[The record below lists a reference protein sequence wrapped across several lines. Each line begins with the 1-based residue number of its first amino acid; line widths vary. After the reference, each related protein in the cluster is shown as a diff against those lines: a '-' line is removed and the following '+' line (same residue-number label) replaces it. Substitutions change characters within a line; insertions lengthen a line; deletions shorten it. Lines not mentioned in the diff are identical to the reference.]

1 MGTPVR
7 VGAVKEVAGGVDR
20 RIETPLGR
28 AASLQGNA
36 ALYYLLGTPIAA
48 TTNRIVTSTNMKV
61 GAYTIAAQPDVPR
74 VITLTRTVVDT
85 ADTPGTITITGTNYN
100 DEPISE
106 TLTVGAHATLVT
118 GTKAFKRVNSV
129 VGAGWVIDATEGTA
143 DTIVVGVG
151 AAIGLPIA
159 IKAAGQVVSAQLGTA
174 FVVPSASADSAGVLE
189 KSLVTLTTWDGAKV
203 GGVFIR
209 S

>member
-1 MGTPVR
+1 
-7 VGAVKEVAGGVDR
+7 
-20 RIETPLGR
+20 
-28 AASLQGNA
+28 
-36 ALYYLLGTPIAA
+36 
-48 TTNRIVTSTNMKV
+48 MKV
-61 GAYTIAAQPDVPR
+61 GEYTVAAQPDVPR
-74 VITLTRTVVDT
+74 VITCTRTAVGT
-85 ADTPGTITITGTNYN
+85 ADTPGTIIIVGTNYN

-129 VGAGWVIDATEGTA
+129 TGEGWIIDAVEGTA

-151 AAIGLPIA
+151 AAVGLPIA
-159 IKAAGQVVSAQLGTA
+159 IKSAGQVVSAQLGTA
-174 FVVPSASADSAGVLE
+174 FAVPSASADSTGVLE